1 MVGGQL
7 STSQII
13 EQARA
18 AGALAPKQKE
28 KNIPAKSSGQSG
40 EKTPAPANK
49 RPLATV
55 DLTTQEERF
64 VIPRLVNSAIFQK
77 KDRPDFLLED
87 DVINSLP
94 TATVANVVAQ
104 HKMTQA
110 LEKQNNLREDKATKS
125 KGGLKADQEVKVI
138 KINEGEDNAN
148 NKLHELRFML
158 RTPLLEPSSYWD
170 MYPVKWPEVNKRV
183 HLSHLGLDS
192 VISAKTIE
200 MIHDRSDPT
209 INIKM
214 FSNVNVMM
222 GREGV
227 GQMSRLH
234 QVGGV
239 LELESTDKWLEVA
252 TVSQLEEALDNL
264 CRVWTAMWPGEY
276 GPSNLR
282 GVISK
287 HRAFATTFENVATRK
302 KLLED
307 FINRILADNAV
318 RAGQKLPPLS
328 FHEVDLRA
336 KDLIER
342 KNEYHSKDNKVI
354 EKNNPT
360 PKRNQDR
367 TKDKKSDFR
376 ILMESMKRSRDGKQ
390 VCAWYNLPEGCQRS
404 KCDMKHVCAK
414 IPNGKSEPCMEKHK
428 MKDCKK

>member
-1 MVGGQL
+1 MVGAQL
-7 STSQII
+7 STNQII
-13 EQARA
+13 ERARKA
-18 AGALAPKQKE
+18 ANLSKKQPAKT
-28 KNIPAKSSGQSG
+28 NPAKSLD
-40 EKTPAPANK
+40 KTPTLTNK
-49 RPLATV
+49 RAAPTV
-55 DLTTQEERF
+55 DLTEGQELAQSERYM
-64 VIPRLVNSAIFQK
+64 IPRLVNSAIFQK
-77 KDRPDFLLED
+77 KDRPDFLMED

-125 KGGLKADQEVKVI
+125 KGGLKADQEVKMI
-138 KINEGEDNAN
+138 KINEGEDNATS
-148 NKLHELRFML
+148 KLHEYRFML
-158 RTPLLEPSSYWD
+158 RTPLLEPSTYWD
-170 MYPVKWPEVNKRV
+170 MYPVKWPETNKRV
-183 HLSHLGLDS
+183 HLSHLGLEP

-200 MIHDRSDPT
+200 LIHDRSDPT

-276 GPSNLR
+276 GPANLR

-307 FINRILADNAV
+307 FLNRILADNAV

-342 KNEYHSKDNKVI
+342 KN
-354 EKNNPT
+354 
-360 PKRNQDR
+360 
-367 TKDKKSDFR
+367 
-376 ILMESMKRSRDGKQ
+376 
-390 VCAWYNLPEGCQRS
+390 
-404 KCDMKHVCAK
+404 
-414 IPNGKSEPCMEKHK
+414 
-428 MKDCKK
+428 

>member
-1 MVGGQL
+1 
-7 STSQII
+7 
-13 EQARA
+13 
-18 AGALAPKQKE
+18 
-28 KNIPAKSSGQSG
+28 
-40 EKTPAPANK
+40 
-49 RPLATV
+49 
-55 DLTTQEERF
+55 
-64 VIPRLVNSAIFQK
+64 
-77 KDRPDFLLED
+77 
-87 DVINSLP
+87 
-94 TATVANVVAQ
+94 
-104 HKMTQA
+104 
-110 LEKQNNLREDKATKS
+110 
-125 KGGLKADQEVKVI
+125 
-138 KINEGEDNAN
+138 
-148 NKLHELRFML
+148 ML

-414 IPNGKSEPCMEKHK
+414 PCREKHK